1 MTPDPALAGR
11 LARHGQEH
19 LLRWWPEL
27 DDAQRSAL
35 AAEVSAL
42 DFERLDALVARFVG
56 DEGRDDAPAPDRVRP
71 IDVVRL
77 PQTDAERVA
86 DRRVAEDGAAA
97 LAAG

>member
-1 MTPDPALAGR
+1 MSPDPALAGR

-19 LLRWWPEL
+19 LLRWWHKL
-27 DDAQRSAL
+27 DNAQRSEL
-35 AAEVSAL
+35 AAEVSSI
-42 DFERLDALVARFVG
+42 DFDRLASLVARFVG
-56 DEGRDDAPAPDRVRP
+56 DQERDETPAPDRVRP

-97 LAAG
+97 LAA